1 MDQLRRVLFKEVAT
15 VRISNA
21 YTQPEMATDLFE
33 HDTGKLDVL
42 WQRGRQSFEEHE
54 PQLTKMLMQ

>member
-1 MDQLRRVLFKEVAT
+1 MT

-33 HDTGKLDVL
+33 HDLRKLDML

-54 PQLTKMLMQ
+54 PQLAMMLR